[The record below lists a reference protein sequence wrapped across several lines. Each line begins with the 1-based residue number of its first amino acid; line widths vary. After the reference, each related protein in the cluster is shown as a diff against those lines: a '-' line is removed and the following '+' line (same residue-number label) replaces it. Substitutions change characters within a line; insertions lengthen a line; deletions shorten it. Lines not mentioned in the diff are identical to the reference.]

1 MKYIFDDD
9 SIKLSDGSGRIV
21 MHSWETPIMEKMAK
35 WVCSNGGDILEVG
48 FGMGIASNF
57 IQQHK
62 IDSHTI
68 CEINDDVLSNLKEW
82 SSNKSISN

>member
-9 SIKLSDGSGRIV
+9 SIKLSDGSDRIV

-48 FGMGIASNF
+48 FGTGIA
-57 IQQHK
+57 
-62 IDSHTI
+62 
-68 CEINDDVLSNLKEW
+68 
-82 SSNKSISN
+82 